1 MSQKKIKKLFSS
13 SSSIFVLIVLG
24 LFSCK
29 KEGCSDSSATNYDPD
44 AKTDDG
50 SCIYYSVPSTYAFT
64 DNMGNNTVYN
74 PFQKARLDMLSEM
87 VAYLK
92 SANDSNDV
100 AGDGVTGASVSKV
113 DLKAMYDN
121 SYVSWSDTNLIDTRP
136 DYQRTRLKNKTVGGI
151 QVPYTNQFETWMDE
165 IGTASQSPC
174 DSGGYLQSSNGM
186 EWTQLIEKG
195 LMASCFAWQITD
207 NYMSLIELS
216 DNSTALDADNGKYF
230 TQMENHWDEA
240 YGYFT
245 DAVDYPA
252 NGTDRF
258 WGKYANKSYIVSSL
272 GSGNKIANA
281 FRTGRAAI
289 TANRIND
296 ALAQRDVIVNEFY
309 KLVGGMA
316 IHYLNETK
324 NDISGNQNS
333 INHGMSEAY
342 AFMYGLGTLNTF
354 SYETTISEI
363 LGNIDTTF
371 IEYTSND
378 SSINADITK
387 IANLVGI
394 SSSQAVSL

>member
-1 MSQKKIKKLFSS
+1 
-13 SSSIFVLIVLG
+13 
-24 LFSCK
+24 
-29 KEGCSDSSATNYDPD
+29 
-44 AKTDDG
+44 
-50 SCIYYSVPSTYAFT
+50 
-64 DNMGNNTVYN
+64 
-74 PFQKARLDMLSEM
+74 
-87 VAYLK
+87 
-92 SANDSNDV
+92 
-100 AGDGVTGASVSKV
+100 
-113 DLKAMYDN
+113 
-121 SYVSWSDTNLIDTRP
+121 
-136 DYQRTRLKNKTVGGI
+136 
-151 QVPYTNQFETWMDE
+151 MDE

-186 EWTQLIEKG
+186 EWSQLIEKG

-252 NGTDRF
+252 SGTDRF
-258 WGKYANKSYIVSSL
+258 WGKYANESYIVSSL

-342 AFMYGLGTLNTF
+342 AFMYGLGTLNGF

-387 IANLVGI
+387 IADLVGI